1 MVRSTLV
8 SFTAFCMTVVL
19 GVVQVDVIVVGVS
32 TERGVMEQER
42 DREHPATNSLS
53 GACTTTR
60 GLGTGDRN
68 TENCK
73 HSPKVLRSHFAP

>member
-1 MVRSTLV
+1 MVRFTLV
-8 SFTAFCMTVVL
+8 SFTALSVVL
-19 GVVQVDVIVVGVS
+19 GVIQADVIVVGVS

-42 DREHPATNSLS
+42 EREDPATNSFPD
-53 GACTTTR
+53 ACTTTR

-73 HSPKVLRSHFAP
+73 YSPKALRSHFAL